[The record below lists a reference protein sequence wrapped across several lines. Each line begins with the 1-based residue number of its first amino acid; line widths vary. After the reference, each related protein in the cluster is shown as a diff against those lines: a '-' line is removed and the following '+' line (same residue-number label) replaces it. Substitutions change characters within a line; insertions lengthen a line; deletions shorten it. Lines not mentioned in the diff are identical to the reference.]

1 MTLTPTD
8 YRRALSLCGAIS
20 NITNAAEEPDR
31 AVKWVLSTA
40 DAALE
45 AFTYAAE
52 NNEYLDDVAHEVA
65 DAAVPIFTYSV
76 WTVYYQLG
84 AWDRQLTDYED
95 ALTSDP
101 THNARVALYDIA
113 LEIANE
119 VLADFEKE
127 REYADA

>member
-1 MTLTPTD
+1 MTLTTTD
-8 YRRALSLCGAIS
+8 YIRVTELIGEIPARVSAETDGHAL
-20 NITNAAEEPDR
+20 
-31 AVKWVLSTA
+31 KWVLSTA

-65 DAAVPIFTYSV
+65 DAAVPVFTYSV

-84 AWDRQLTDYED
+84 AWNRQLTDYED
-95 ALTSDP
+95 ALTQDP
-101 THNARVALYDIA
+101 THNARVTLYDIA
-113 LEIANE
+113 LEIANK

-127 REYADA
+127 REYANA